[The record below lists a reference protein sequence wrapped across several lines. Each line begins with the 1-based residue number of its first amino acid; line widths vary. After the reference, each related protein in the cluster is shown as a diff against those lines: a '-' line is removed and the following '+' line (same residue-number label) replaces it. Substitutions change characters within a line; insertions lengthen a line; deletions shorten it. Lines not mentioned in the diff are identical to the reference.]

1 LRRLLDKVDE
11 MRKQRIRLIN
21 DLREALD
28 KDDITSQALVDPYS
42 DPKPI
47 IKAQLTR
54 HDKLIEV
61 IDQNLAAQENILKA
75 LTDANANFADFR
87 RQIVDMME
95 RLVLIFYS

>member
-1 LRRLLDKVDE
+1 
-11 MRKQRIRLIN
+11 MRKQRIRLIG

-47 IKAQLTR
+47 IKSQLTR

-61 IDQNLAAQENILKA
+61 IDQNLSAQENILKA
-75 LTDANANFADFR
+75 LTEANANFADFR
-87 RQIVDMME
+87 RQIVDTME
-95 RLVLIFYS
+95 RLVWILCF